1 MTRLGTPNQVDHLH
15 HKGSPRHCVI
25 HPNDCWL
32 ASRVKIHLAWQ
43 FQPNQTS
50 FPNCTSIGGSLSS
63 ESRPGIHHVSWLQE
77 EHREIWMDQKKTA
90 FLTCWTSKNRR
101 SPMFRWYFSDPMDRS
116 QHHQVSRPSA
126 EIKSCSRC
134 CNCLADL
141 YSCRL
146 CHTEVGLSENLG
158 ENLQIW
164 CLIIIDHNFSHIK

>member
-77 EHREIWMDQKKTA
+77 EHREIWKDKK
-90 FLTCWTSKNRR
+90 KNG
-101 SPMFRWYFSDPMDRS
+101 
-116 QHHQVSRPSA
+116 VSH
-126 EIKSCSRC
+126 
-134 CNCLADL
+134 LL
-141 YSCRL
+141 
-146 CHTEVGLSENLG
+146 
-158 ENLQIW
+158 NLQKSAFSNVSLVFFGPHGSIAASPSFQALCW
-164 CLIIIDHNFSHIK
+164 DQELQPLLQLSGRPLQLQALSYGGGFVGKFRGKPPNLMFDHYWS

>member
-1 MTRLGTPNQVDHLH
+1 MTRLGTLNQVDHL

-25 HPNDCWL
+25 HSQWL
-32 ASRVKIHLAWQ
+32 LVSLTRQNPSGLAIPT
-43 FQPNQTS
+43 QPNLLSKLHLNRWELVFRVSTWDTS
-50 FPNCTSIGGSLSS
+50 WKLAAGRT
-63 ESRPGIHHVSWLQE
+63 PGNL
-77 EHREIWMDQKKTA
+77 DGPKKTA
-90 FLTCWTSKNRR
+90 FLTCWTFKNRR